1 MTKYRA
7 QYEDFKR
14 EDTVNVV
21 KVWLFNDDGTPINP
35 DAGHKWTAKLVKGD
49 QKAGGP
55 YAVMIEDGAIYLPS
69 KSLAEA
75 KLPSGTYGLELWEE
89 YNGNTVIY
97 PSAGFIP
104 VRIHSNADNSIEQV
118 NLTTNLNEVIAKIA
132 ESATRS
138 YVGTV
143 RTTNPDESPSVSTH
157 MEDGKVV
164 YDFVLPAGAQGPK
177 GDRGPI
183 GPKGDKGEKG
193 DRGIQG
199 IQGPVGPKGKQGDQG
214 DQGPQGNR
222 GPIGPKGDQGPQ
234 GEQGPRGDQGVQG
247 IPGPQGPVGPKGDKG
262 EKGDPGQ
269 IGPEGPQG
277 LSPYTL
283 AVKRG
288 FKGTE
293 DEWLESLK
301 GGPKGDPG
309 PKGEKGD
316 KGETGPVGPKG
327 DDGKSAYQVWLDQ
340 GNKGTKDDFLA
351 SLKGPKGDQGNP
363 GEKGADGKPGES
375 GPQGAPGKD
384 GITPTITIGTVT
396 TTTPDKQAQATIVS
410 GTDNPNSYLLNLVI
424 PQGQQGEPGK
434 NGETGKTIEVA
445 PEITIGDVKAVDDA
459 SLASANVVKTGDN
472 AYAINLYL
480 PRGQKG
486 DTGDTGPKGP
496 QGPAGPKGADGKS
509 AFQEWLDA
517 GNKGPETV
525 FLDSLKAKF
534 PETKVTVTFIGN
546 GEAGSGTWKKN
557 DDGTV
562 TLDLS
567 IPEGKQGPQGPKGD
581 KGDPGAK
588 GDKGDKGEQGLNIYY
603 STYEAQPNQETL
615 YWTDL
620 GADATP
626 RIGDHV
632 IMPSGKVYAITKVNS
647 TANPRTYGIGEMLT
661 NIHGSKGD
669 KGDKGDPGAPG
680 PAGPAGATPVRGVDY
695 WTDTDKDEI
704 KSWVENAILNKG
716 W

>member
-157 MEDGKVV
+157 MKDGKVV

-183 GPKGDKGEKG
+183 GLKGDKGEKG

-234 GEQGPRGDQGVQG
+234 GEQGPRGDQGIQG
-247 IPGPQGPVGPKGDKG
+247 IPGPQGPKGDQGDPFRIKKIFPSRDDMTSEGLSLGDYVMISSTVEDPDNATLYMYDGEKFDKISDLSGATGMQGPRGPQGIQGPKGDQG
-262 EKGDPGQ
+262 EPGE

-277 LSPYTL
+277 KQGP
-283 AVKRG
+283 RG
-288 FKGTE
+288 EQGIQ
-293 DEWLESLK
+293 
-301 GGPKGDPG
+301 G
-309 PKGEKGD
+309 PKGEP
-316 KGETGPVGPKG
+316 GPAGK
-327 DDGKSAYQVWLDQ
+327 DGVIGHD
-340 GNKGTKDDFLA
+340 
-351 SLKGPKGDQGNP
+351 
-363 GEKGADGKPGES
+363 
-375 GPQGAPGKD
+375 GAPG
-384 GITPTITIGTVT
+384 P
-396 TTTPDKQAQATIVS
+396 
-410 GTDNPNSYLLNLVI
+410 
-424 PQGQQGEPGK
+424 
-434 NGETGKTIEVA
+434 
-445 PEITIGDVKAVDDA
+445 
-459 SLASANVVKTGDN
+459 
-472 AYAINLYL
+472 
-480 PRGQKG
+480 
-486 DTGDTGPKGP
+486 
-496 QGPAGPKGADGKS
+496 
-509 AFQEWLDA
+509 
-517 GNKGPETV
+517 
-525 FLDSLKAKF
+525 
-534 PETKVTVTFIGN
+534 
-546 GEAGSGTWKKN
+546 
-557 DDGTV
+557 
-562 TLDLS
+562 
-567 IPEGKQGPQGPKGD
+567 
-581 KGDPGAK
+581 
-588 GDKGDKGEQGLNIYY
+588 
-603 STYEAQPNQETL
+603 
-615 YWTDL
+615 
-620 GADATP
+620 
-626 RIGDHV
+626 
-632 IMPSGKVYAITKVNS
+632 
-647 TANPRTYGIGEMLT
+647 
-661 NIHGSKGD
+661 

-704 KSWVENAILNKG
+704 KKWVDDAILNGK